1 MQLSL
6 LDAVAR
12 LERPRKRQRETARSV
27 YAVQRAVDEARAAAG
42 HETREGQVLRLLG
55 WHWNATQ
62 TSPTALELLDWA
74 RAQGETLFD
83 INSLRPRL
91 TALVE
96 AGHVE
101 TAGKRR
107 CRVSG
112 KTVHTWRVCGIGGK
126 GRS

>member
-1 MQLSL
+1 MTQ
-6 LDAVAR
+6 ARTGPAQPTQVATVTSR
-12 LERPRKRQRETARSV
+12 MRKSHNTS
-27 YAVQRAVDEARAAAG
+27 
-42 HETREGQVLRLLG
+42 TR
-55 WHWNATQ
+55 Q